1 MPISERDRRDI
12 YTGLEQTLGEKIAN
26 NIMQLLPNQPADQLV
41 TRTDMHAFGTELRGE
56 MAELRGELKGEMAEL
71 RGEMAELRGELRGD
85 IARLDAKIVAL
96 GGDLRGD
103 LKSEIAKLRVDTH
116 RLILGGIAANA
127 ITLVGVL
134 VA

>member
-1 MPISERDRRDI
+1 MSISERDRRDI

-71 RGEMAELRGELRGD
+71 RGELRGD
-85 IARLDAKIVAL
+85 IAGLDAKIVAL

-103 LKSEIAKLRVDTH
+103 VKSEMAKLRVDTH

>member
-1 MPISERDRRDI
+1 MAITERDRRDM

-41 TRTDMHAFGTELRGE
+41 TRTDMHAFGSELRGE
-56 MAELRGELKGEMAEL
+56 MAELHGEV
-71 RGEMAELRGELRGD
+71 RGD

-96 GGDLRGD
+96 GGELRGD
-103 LKSEIAKLRVDTH
+103 LKSEIAKLRVDTK
-116 RLILGGIAANA
+116 RLIIDGIAANA